1 MTNGDAGP
9 SVDTQP
15 AEFAVARPEIETA
28 ADVARERDMMRAL
41 SRAAQSVQQA
51 RAPEQVYD
59 AIGRGLDAM
68 AYHTTVM
75 ILDRERQ
82 NLWLAYVSMRD
93 TVRRRVEKLLGIVLE
108 EFCIKIEPDSLYHD
122 ILYGEEP
129 RFFDLL
135 LEPMSQA
142 LPRIVRPMTGQV
154 LAMLRFGHGIFAPMR
169 LDGDPIGL
177 LAVAG
182 KDLRATDTTAMSAF
196 AAQAAIA
203 IQNARLYEELEQAN
217 VDLERKVERRTAELR
232 RTKER
237 VEAVLNN
244 SPDAVL
250 LLTPD
255 GTISSANPAFTGM
268 FGYAPDE
275 LYDHDPALLICPTC
289 ADRFSQAMHKAK
301 SGDGV
306 QRLELKARRKDNTG
320 FDASLALAPIMEN
333 GERISMVCTLR
344 DVTGAKELERMKDE
358 FVAFIAHELGTPLTS
373 IRGYSELL
381 LIRDLDKERQRRF
394 LSLIQEQST
403 QLSGLVGDLL
413 DLSRLEVGNGL
424 SVDPRPIDLGKIVY
438 RAVDPFRETS
448 PGHTFGTDVA
458 PDLPPVRGDSKR
470 LRQVVRN
477 LLSNAIKYS
486 PEGGTLTVQVR
497 ALDDFVEVSV
507 SDEGIGIAPEYQA
520 HLFEKFNRAGVAD
533 SGIEGTG
540 LGLVICKHIVEA
552 HGGRIGVKSAPGVG
566 STFTFTIPVA
576 G

>member
-1 MTNGDAGP
+1 M
-9 SVDTQP
+9 VEIQP
-15 AEFAVARPEIETA
+15 PERITTLQNETA
-28 ADVARERDMMRAL
+28 ADVARERDMMHAL
-41 SRAAQSVQQA
+41 SRVAQSVQQA
-51 RAPEQVYD
+51 RAPDQVYD
-59 AIGRGLDAM
+59 AIGAGLEAM

-75 ILDRERQ
+75 ILDEERK
-82 NLWLAYVSMRD
+82 NLWLAYVSMGD
-93 TVRRRVEKLLGIVLE
+93 TVRRRAEKLLGITLRDFRIE
-108 EFCIKIEPDSLYHD
+108 IEPGGMYYDF
-122 ILYGEEP
+122 LYGEEP
-129 RFFDLL
+129 CYFDALI
-135 LEPMSQA
+135 EPMRHS
-142 LPRIVRPMTGQV
+142 LPRIVRPLAGQV
-154 LAMLRFGHGIFAPMR
+154 ISLLGFEHGIFAPMR

-217 VDLERKVERRTAELR
+217 IDLERKVERRTAELR

-255 GTISSANPAFTGM
+255 GTISSANPAFTKM

-275 LYDHDPALLICPTC
+275 LYDHDPGLLISS
-289 ADRFSQAMHKAK
+289 ADTERFVETMDKAK
-301 SGDGV
+301 SGHSAL
-306 QRLELKARRKDNTG
+306 RLELKALRKDNTT
-320 FDASLALAPIMEN
+320 FDASLALAPIKED
-333 GERISMVCTLR
+333 GRIGMVCTLR
-344 DVTGAKELERMKDE
+344 DVTDAKELQRMKDE

-381 LIRDLDKERQRRF
+381 LMRDLDAARQRRF
-394 LSLIQEQST
+394 LGMIQEQST
-403 QLSGLVGDLL
+403 QLSALVGDLL

-438 RAVDPFRETS
+438 RAADPFRETS
-448 PGHTFGTDVA
+448 PDHTLVADVA

-486 PEGGTLTVQVR
+486 PEGGTVTVRIQ
-497 ALDDFVEVSV
+497 ALDDFVQVNV
-507 SDEGIGIAPEYQA
+507 SDEGIGISPEYQA
-520 HLFEKFNRAGVAD
+520 HLFEKFNRAGAAD
-533 SGIEGTG
+533 SDIEGTG
-540 LGLVICKHIVEA
+540 LGLVICKRIVEA
-552 HGGRIGVKSAPGVG
+552 HGGRIGVESAPGEG
-566 STFTFTIPVA
+566 STFTFAIPVA